1 MQLAFVPLN
10 GALVPVPGE
19 LTSEGQPPRRVCA
32 MVKRGEWVF
41 LSSPLTVE
49 STSREAAGL
58 IRMAQRGDL
67 AAADVTTAVGC
78 GVSFEPVEF
87 VGEREGWRVAK
98 ATSESR
104 VAAKES

>member
-19 LTSEGQPPRRVCA
+19 LTVDGQPPRRVCA
-32 MVKRGEWVF
+32 MVKRGEWAF

-49 STSREAAGL
+49 STAREAAGL

-67 AAADVTTAVGC
+67 AAADAPTAVAC

-87 VGEREGWRVAK
+87 AGERDGWRVAK
-98 ATSESR
+98 ATSKSR
-104 VAAKES
+104 AAAKES